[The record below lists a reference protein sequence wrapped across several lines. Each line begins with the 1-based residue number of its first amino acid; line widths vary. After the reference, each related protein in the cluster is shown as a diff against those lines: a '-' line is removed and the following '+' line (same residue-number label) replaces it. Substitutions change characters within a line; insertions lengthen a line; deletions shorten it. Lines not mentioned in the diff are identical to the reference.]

1 MTDKM
6 KTPISM
12 RTYGLAALGLAG
24 LAYLVGRRGRPD
36 SDGPPSARDIHVTP
50 EPLPSY
56 GH

>member
-1 MTDKM
+1 MTDKV